1 MAAFTETAV
10 RVERV
15 TELGMDPGQ
24 LQKMKDVVLQDIERG
39 LYDGAVMAIA
49 RHGEIVINE
58 AVGLANLESKRPA
71 SIDDLFF
78 IMSITKQFTAVR
90 TMMDVEAGKYCLTT
104 PVREIIPEFGIKG
117 KQRVTIA
124 QMLSHTSGLNTEVP
138 YGLPPENLLDI
149 EAVTAAICNERLHY
163 TPGTMV
169 SYNALVAHS
178 VLAAITTR
186 LDETKRGYRQILKE
200 DLFDPLGMTNTAL
213 GLPEA
218 HKHRIVPLVVRD
230 KTPGMF
236 DPILIESVNFL
247 ITETA
252 EFPAGGAVSTAM
264 DIVRFGEML
273 RNKGELNGNRVL
285 SPESVAIATANH
297 TGELPNHLMDY
308 MREMYGWSGFPANMG
323 LSFFLRG
330 EGYFPTFLGLSTS
343 PGTFGG
349 MGAGSTA
356 FWVDPERGLTYA
368 FMSAGL
374 MEEGASI
381 LRHQRLSDMAV
392 AAVTG

>member
-1 MAAFTETAV
+1 MATFTGTAV
-10 RVERV
+10 KADRI
-15 TELGMDPGQ
+15 TELGMSPGQ
-24 LQKMKDVVLQDIERG
+24 LEKLKDVILRDVERG
-39 LYDGAVMAIA
+39 RYDGAVMAIA
-49 RHGEIVINE
+49 RHGEVVFNE
-58 AVGLANLESKRPA
+58 AAGLANLESKRPA
-71 SIDDLFF
+71 STDDLFF

-90 TMMDVEAGKYCLTT
+90 TLMDVEAGKYSLTT
-104 PVREIIPEFGIKG
+104 PVSEIIPEFGIKG
-117 KQRVTIA
+117 KQRVSVV
-124 QMLSHTSGLNTEVP
+124 QMLSHTSGLNTEMP
-138 YGLPPENLLDI
+138 LGLPPENLTNI
-149 EAVTAAICNERLHY
+149 QAVTAAVCNERLHY
-163 TPGTMV
+163 MPGTIV

-186 LDETKRGYRQILKE
+186 LDESKRDYRQILKQ
-200 DLFDPLGMTNTAL
+200 DLFDPLGMTDTAL

-218 HKHRIVPLVVRD
+218 LKHRIVPLVVRD
-230 KTPGMF
+230 QTPGMF
-236 DPILIESVNFL
+236 EPALLESVNFL
-247 ITETA
+247 LTETA
-252 EFPAGGAVSTAM
+252 ELPAGGAVSTAM
-264 DIVRFGEML
+264 DILRFGEML
-273 RNKGELNGNRVL
+273 RNKGELNGKRVL

-297 TGELPNHLMDY
+297 TGDLPNHLMDY

-330 EGYFPTFLGLSTS
+330 EGYFPTFLGQYTS

-356 FWVDPERGLTYA
+356 FWVDPERELTYV